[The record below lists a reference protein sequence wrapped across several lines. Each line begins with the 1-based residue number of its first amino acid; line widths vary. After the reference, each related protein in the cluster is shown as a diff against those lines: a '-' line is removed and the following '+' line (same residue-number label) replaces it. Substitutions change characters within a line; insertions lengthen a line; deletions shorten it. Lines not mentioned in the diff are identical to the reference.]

1 VLRIN
6 EPIAQLAVKADRD
19 SKALNIV
26 KIIMHSAVGL
36 SSLDLYNIK
45 TTLHEL
51 LMDKNIDMLCGMKG
65 FPKYVVFPITAIAC
79 DCLTLSISPE
89 NCPDPQHAMSTRV
102 NPVSRK
108 QCKAI

>member
-1 VLRIN
+1 
-6 EPIAQLAVKADRD
+6 
-19 SKALNIV
+19 
-26 KIIMHSAVGL
+26 MHSAVGL

-51 LMDKNIDMLCGMKG
+51 LMDKNIDMLCGT
-65 FPKYVVFPITAIAC
+65 KYVVFPITAIAC

-89 NCPDPQHAMSTRV
+89 NCPDPQHAMSTTV

>member
-6 EPIAQLAVKADRD
+6 EPFAQLAVKADRD

-26 KIIMHSAVGL
+26 KIFMHSAVGL

-51 LMDKNIDMLCGMKG
+51 LMDKK
-65 FPKYVVFPITAIAC
+65 
-79 DCLTLSISPE
+79 LTCS
-89 NCPDPQHAMSTRV
+89 V
-102 NPVSRK
+102 G
-108 QCKAI
+108 